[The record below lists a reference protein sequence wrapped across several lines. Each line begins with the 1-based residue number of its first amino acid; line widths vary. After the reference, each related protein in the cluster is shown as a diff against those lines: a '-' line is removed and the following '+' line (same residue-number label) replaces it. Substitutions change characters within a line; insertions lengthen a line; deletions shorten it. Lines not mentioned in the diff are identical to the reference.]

1 MKTFLRILMWIF
13 VALLVSAIVL
23 SINYLLEQP
32 LETGLLV
39 LAVIFGLY
47 LSFILLRKIFIR
59 LRAKAQVKGLLNLG
73 KEDEVDDEL
82 GMTSAELNRSLK
94 SGWNTTIKAL
104 KKSQLKYQGD
114 PLYALPWYMVFGRPT
129 SGKSTSLRNSK
140 LLLPSIDFSEHKDGS
155 TLNLEWWL
163 YEEGIV
169 IDTAGRYAVPDNVE
183 RDRKEWNSLL
193 GMIAKHRQKEPL
205 NGLVLAI
212 AADRL
217 LGCSEEEIL
226 EEGRQVR
233 NSINHL
239 MDKLEV
245 KVPVYLMVT
254 KSDLIPGFKE
264 WAEYLPEALKTQAMG
279 YLNDATTSD
288 VDTVVDKALDNV
300 LDRLKEVRLLMM
312 EQTENPDASL
322 LTLPRSMESIRSGLH
337 VFIKTALKGNAYQ
350 EAPHFRGLYFSSS
363 LQEKNGENVRNGLF
377 LHDFFTKI
385 LPADRGSLISLPSAL
400 RIKSAARKYALGI
413 SGAVTFSSIV
423 GLTALYNTDKAVLDD
438 IYTNYGDTAIS
449 VNKEQSPSE
458 VLISAYRLKNLIDSM
473 TAYKEQEYLP
483 WTTLL
488 GQANQVDTLR
498 DQFLEF
504 VRVNLMKPYDSQLKL
519 SIDQLKEGQTS
530 ALAGGLV
537 RRINVIQNRLAPDSD
552 IPVMPIGSEYLLVQ
566 SESIDAEESELF
578 NEVYSA
584 YVNWTHSLVDLAEE
598 KKTLQAA
605 LLYLVKHNHGDY
617 NWIVQWANSQDFDG
631 YRLKDFWGGSYKVVN
646 PPTID
651 AAYTLEGYEFIQEF
665 LTEFKL
671 ANSEDKQLSEIQEDF
686 DKYYQRQYIEAWLSF
701 AQRFDEGKLQQ
712 RDKKEWQ
719 QLLERFATA
728 DNPYFS
734 LLDTMNEQLSV
745 FENANFNSKEQLEFF
760 SEVQSYSVADGRKGK
775 PNTKLLKKALGKF
788 GKVGKMAK
796 KAMKAHKKAT
806 KGQKDGEQ
814 MDSALDDA
822 VVAVDA
828 YKQALAEIAFKSD
841 SRTQSLSSV
850 TDLFKVPDAL
860 ESGNGSMGS
869 AWMSIKKLQ
878 ALIGKPVSTS
888 KVFWHLF
895 VGPMYAIYDYME
907 NESSCEIQDRWQNDV
922 LATLDGVSSN
932 QIGNLVVGEGGVLWN
947 FLDTQIEPFIEK
959 KYKRGI
965 VRANVEQRSIKLS
978 EELLEVLNQAESGKF
993 IVGSSFD
1000 VAVNALPTGANP
1012 GARIQPY
1019 ATFVDLY
1026 CSDGTQTLANYNY
1039 PTQHTFKWALETC
1052 GDTTLRIEIGQ
1063 LTLMK
1068 NYPGVKGFSKFLQEF
1083 QDGRHIFS
1091 SSDFPNQ
1098 QAQLENSNVSFID
1111 INFEIRGQRP
1121 VIQMLDSVPL
1131 QLPEVAAHCW

>member
-23 SINYLLEQP
+23 SVNYLLEQP
-32 LETGLLV
+32 LETGLIA

-47 LSFILLRKIFIR
+47 FSFILLRKLFIR
-59 LRAKAQVKGLLNLG
+59 LRAKAQVRGLLNIG
-73 KEDEVDDEL
+73 QDDEVDDEL
-82 GMTSAELNRSLK
+82 GMSSAELSRSLK
-94 SGWNTTIKAL
+94 QGWNTTIKAL
-104 KKSQLKYQGD
+104 KNSQLKYQGD

-140 LLLPSIDFSEHKDGS
+140 LLLPSIDLSEHKDGS

-169 IDTAGRYAVPDNVE
+169 IDTAGRYAVPDRME

-205 NGLVLAI
+205 NGLVLAV

-217 LGCSEEEIL
+217 LGCSDDEIL
-226 EEGRQVR
+226 EEGRQIR

-264 WAEYLPEALKTQAMG
+264 WATYLPEELKTQAMG
-279 YLNDATTSD
+279 YLNEATTSD
-288 VDTVVDKALDNV
+288 VDTVVDTALDNV

-363 LQEKNGENVRNGLF
+363 LQEKDGENVRNGLF

-423 GLTALYNTDKAVLDD
+423 GLTALYNTDKAVLED

-449 VNKEQSPSE
+449 VDKEQSPSD
-458 VLISAYRLKNLIDSM
+458 VLVSAYRLKNLIDSM
-473 TAYKEQEYLP
+473 AAYKEQEYLP

-504 VRVNLMKPYDSQLKL
+504 VRLNLIKPYDSKLKK
-519 SIDQLKEGQTS
+519 SIDQLEQGQTS

-537 RRINVIQNRLAPDSD
+537 RRINVIQSRLSPDSD
-552 IPVMPIGSEYLLVQ
+552 IPIMPIGSEYLLVQ
-566 SESIDAEESELF
+566 NNTIDAEESELF

-584 YVNWTHSLVDLAEE
+584 YVGWSHSLVDLSDE

-651 AAYTLEGYEFIQEF
+651 AAYTLEGYAFIQEF

-686 DKYYQRQYIEAWLSF
+686 DKYYERQYVEAWISF
-701 AQRFDEGKLQQ
+701 AQRFDEGKMQQ

-719 QLLERFATA
+719 QLLERFATS

-734 LLDTMNEQLSV
+734 LLGTMNEQLSV
-745 FENANFNSKEQLEFF
+745 FEGASFNSKEQLTFF
-760 SEVQSYSVADGRKGK
+760 ADVQSYSVADGRKGK
-775 PNTKLLKKALGKF
+775 PNTRLIKKALGKF

-796 KAMKAHKKAT
+796 KAMKIHKKAT
-806 KGQKDGEQ
+806 KGKKGGEEL
-814 MDSALDDA
+814 DSALEDA

-850 TDLFKVPDAL
+850 TELFQTPDAL
-860 ESGNGSMGS
+860 ESGNGSMAT
-869 AWMSIKKLQ
+869 AWMSIKELQ

-932 QIGNLVVGEGGVLWN
+932 QVGNLVVGEGGVLWN
-947 FLDTQIEPFIEK
+947 FLDTEIAPFIEK

-965 VRANVEQRSIKLS
+965 VRANIEQRSINLS

-993 IVGSSFD
+993 IVGNSFD

-1091 SSDFPNQ
+1091 STDFPNQ
-1098 QAQLENSNVSFID
+1098 QAQLENSGVSFID